1 MFDKH
6 ENKPPHNT
14 ISHHYLVCYRLKSLN
29 IQSLVM
35 GHAYQLRVTAS
46 NLYGYGAPS
55 EPTDVM
61 LDEESVKPRKISTQ
75 ETQKR
80 GKNIKVDDYDK
91 FCKLAKKLI
100 QCYIHIHFTSFLKL
114 KITVKQTTKIY
125 TALFSYYAYCY
136 FVHLCRVL

>member
-14 ISHHYLVCYRLKSLN
+14 ISHHYLVYYRLKSLN

-91 FCKLAKKLI
+91 FCKLAKKIDTVL
-100 QCYIHIHFTSFLKL
+100 HSHSLHFIFK
-114 KITVKQTTKIY
+114 TKNY
-125 TALFSYYAYCY
+125 S
-136 FVHLCRVL
+136 